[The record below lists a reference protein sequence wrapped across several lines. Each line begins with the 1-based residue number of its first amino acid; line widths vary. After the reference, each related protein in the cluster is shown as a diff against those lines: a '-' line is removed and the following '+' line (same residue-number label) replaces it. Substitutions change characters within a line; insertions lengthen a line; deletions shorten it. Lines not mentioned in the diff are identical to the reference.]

1 MITLNKIRELVLS
14 QEQELEK
21 LIFEYFLQKDITN
34 YHNSSFNKNDK
45 KNEIKLSIEDMISQG
60 NLEKAKELLYKYKE
74 ISGKDASY
82 YSIAG
87 IISLNENNIEDA
99 FEKFTK
105 GLNID
110 NTNSD
115 LLYNIAYLNLVVG
128 NTDEALEYYKR
139 CINNTDD
146 KDLIIEVT
154 DIIDKLQDKISHT
167 LITFGLTKE
176 ESMNFKGENRVI
188 ALIENDNLEHENNYE
203 ENGIINYE
211 VNSKKSKDIL
221 GYLVRR
227 NKNCIII
234 FKDID
239 KIDYIN
245 NFKNKYIDKKVKQ
258 TLLDAGYKNN
268 EHYSCYRYVDDVFFY
283 YNDTKILER
292 AMSAFE
298 HLLHEYKLCISKEKS
313 DDWERPFITPISV
326 SKIKIDAL
334 LSDFIRMRKS
344 HQDIEDVLE
353 DEIAEDEEIDDV
365 NDRKIEEALECKDFI
380 YINSKEVNRAFK
392 SLMVENDVK
401 SKDIMNYTLAVIST
415 KLESLLKKFDKNFYV
430 LTKAVEQHKR
440 KNECQKKIYQ
450 MEKMLHRYLDGMI
463 DVIFFLYSDCKR
475 VNTTLKMMNILNNMI
490 IYLGS
495 NYKEKD
501 GRIIKRFSSALRD
514 EISKKIQNEI
524 TIVFKTTSFDI
535 NAQIETLY
543 FLITLKSMPR
553 HYGIDSNS
561 LNNYF
566 SGRGNDRFDTSKLNA
581 LSIIILM
588 YYYGNTKAF
597 GNDKKYLIE
606 GINNKYKSVNLPD
619 KRKDAELI
627 ILALDLLA
635 CPYITHN
642 DRKVM
647 CKVLQI
653 DEAKQ
658 TLIERYFRRHKF
670 MFTKW
675 TNVDLTK
682 ELGAKVSQEVYT

>member
-234 FKDID
+234 VKDKD

-245 NFKNKYIDKKVKQ
+245 NFKNKYIDKKV
-258 TLLDAGYKNN
+258 
-268 EHYSCYRYVDDVFFY
+268 R
-283 YNDTKILER
+283 
-292 AMSAFE
+292 
-298 HLLHEYKLCISKEKS
+298 
-313 DDWERPFITPISV
+313 
-326 SKIKIDAL
+326 
-334 LSDFIRMRKS
+334 
-344 HQDIEDVLE
+344 
-353 DEIAEDEEIDDV
+353 
-365 NDRKIEEALECKDFI
+365 
-380 YINSKEVNRAFK
+380 
-392 SLMVENDVK
+392 
-401 SKDIMNYTLAVIST
+401 
-415 KLESLLKKFDKNFYV
+415 
-430 LTKAVEQHKR
+430 
-440 KNECQKKIYQ
+440 
-450 MEKMLHRYLDGMI
+450 
-463 DVIFFLYSDCKR
+463 
-475 VNTTLKMMNILNNMI
+475 
-490 IYLGS
+490 
-495 NYKEKD
+495 
-501 GRIIKRFSSALRD
+501 
-514 EISKKIQNEI
+514 
-524 TIVFKTTSFDI
+524 
-535 NAQIETLY
+535 
-543 FLITLKSMPR
+543 
-553 HYGIDSNS
+553 
-561 LNNYF
+561 
-566 SGRGNDRFDTSKLNA
+566 
-581 LSIIILM
+581 
-588 YYYGNTKAF
+588 
-597 GNDKKYLIE
+597 
-606 GINNKYKSVNLPD
+606 
-619 KRKDAELI
+619 
-627 ILALDLLA
+627 
-635 CPYITHN
+635 
-642 DRKVM
+642 
-647 CKVLQI
+647 
-653 DEAKQ
+653 
-658 TLIERYFRRHKF
+658 
-670 MFTKW
+670 
-675 TNVDLTK
+675 
-682 ELGAKVSQEVYT
+682 